1 MPSQSRADII
11 RRAFG
16 AYRTKDR
23 KVLEE
28 LLSDDFRF
36 TSPYDD
42 RIGKASYFERCWPNS
57 TRIRGHEL
65 EAIFEQGDAAFVTY
79 LCTTNEGKQFRNTE
93 FFTFEGDKIKE
104 VNVYFGASYE
114 SGKFVP
120 QKV

>member
-1 MPSQSRADII
+1 MPTKSRADLI
-11 RRAFG
+11 RAAFG
-16 AYRTKDR
+16 AYRTKER
-23 KVLEE
+23 KALED

-42 RIGKASYFERCWPNS
+42 RIHKTTYFERCWPNS
-57 TRIRGHEL
+57 ARIRGHEL
-65 EAIFEQGDAAFVTY
+65 EAIFEQGDQAFVTY

-93 FFTFEGDKIKE
+93 FFTFGGDKIKE

-114 SGKFVP
+114 NGKFVR